1 MGLPLHYAKTQN
13 NLLVYDSSIAY
24 LSTQFFW
31 HQNIIYYYLNNVTV
45 LYHEVEIHLELG
57 TSTLITEGET
67 ICFSSMSLN
76 SNRPT
81 YSKLKMEK
89 CVKGG
94 GQ

>member
-1 MGLPLHYAKTQN
+1 MIH
-13 NLLVYDSSIAY
+13 LLLTYHS
-24 LSTQFFW
+24 FFCY
-31 HQNIIYYYLNNVTV
+31 QNIIYYKVSKQNVTV

-81 YSKLKMEK
+81 YSKLKMKK
-89 CVKGG
+89 CVIHKCERGRE

>member
-1 MGLPLHYAKTQN
+1 MIH
-13 NLLVYDSSIAY
+13 LLLTYQLIFL
-24 LSTQFFW
+24 LSEY
-31 HQNIIYYYLNNVTV
+31 NILLSKQNVTV

-81 YSKLKMEK
+81 YSRLKIKK
-89 CVKGG
+89 CVIHKCERGRDNKINVL
-94 GQ
+94 